1 MKLEMSY
8 DLFEREYADKIS
20 WQVEVLLGDVKECS
34 EDGKYSEDEYDVAYE
49 EAIMIV
55 AEAEDIELV

>member
-8 DLFEREYADKIS
+8 DIFEREYADKIT
-20 WQVEVLLGDVKECS
+20 WQVEVLLGYAKEGS
-34 EDGKYSEDEYDVAYE
+34 EDGWYSEDEYDAAYE

-55 AEAEDIELV
+55 AEDEGIELI

>member
-20 WQVEVLLGDVKECS
+20 WQVEVLLGDAKEGS
-34 EDGKYSEDEYDVAYE
+34 EDGRYSEDEYDTAYE
-49 EAIMIV
+49 WAIIIV
-55 AEAEDIELV
+55 AEAEDIKLV